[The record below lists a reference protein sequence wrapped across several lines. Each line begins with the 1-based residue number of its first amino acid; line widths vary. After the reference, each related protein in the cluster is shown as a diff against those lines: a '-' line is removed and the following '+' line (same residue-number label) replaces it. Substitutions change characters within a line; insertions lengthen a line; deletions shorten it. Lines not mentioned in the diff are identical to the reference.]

1 MKRSF
6 FFILFLFLTMPACVA
21 ADNSSPEEMFKKSFP
36 NRNFESI
43 TATPIKGIYEVY
55 SGNQLYY
62 FIPDAEVLIYGN
74 IVSKEGKSLT
84 RESFNKKMAGKMA
97 QLPLE
102 NALKVGNGKNVIVEF
117 MDPDCHFCRE
127 AYRFFSPRKDVTI
140 YIFFYPISQVS
151 EKKIQYILCAADRVK
166 AYHEI
171 MSGKQDNNSKL
182 NVCTDKKVDDA
193 LKLYKKLAAQI
204 GLRST
209 PFFYVKGQAI
219 DGFEAP
225 VFEKLLKN

>member
-1 MKRSF
+1 MILSASF
-6 FFILFLFLTMPACVA
+6 LAYG
-21 ADNSSPEEMFKKSFP
+21 SSPEEMFKKSFP
-36 NRNFESI
+36 NRNFETI

-55 SGNQLYY
+55 AGNQLYY

-74 IVSKEGKSLT
+74 IVSKDGKSLT

-102 NALKVGNGKNVIVEF
+102 NALKIGNGKNVIVEF

-127 AYRFFSPRKDVTI
+127 AYKFFSLRKDVTI
-140 YIFFYPISQVS
+140 YIFFYPLSQVS
-151 EKKIQYILCAADRVK
+151 EKKIRYILCAADRVK
-166 AYHEI
+166 AYQEI
-171 MSGKQDNNSKL
+171 MSGKHDNNPNLK
-182 NVCTDKKVDDA
+182 VCPDKKPDDT

-209 PFFYVKGQAI
+209 PFFYFKGQAI

-225 VFEKLLKN
+225 VWEKLLKD